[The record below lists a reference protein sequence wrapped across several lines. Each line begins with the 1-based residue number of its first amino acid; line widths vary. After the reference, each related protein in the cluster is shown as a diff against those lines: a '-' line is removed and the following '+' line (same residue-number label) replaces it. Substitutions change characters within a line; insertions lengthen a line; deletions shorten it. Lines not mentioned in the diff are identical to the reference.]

1 MLIGGFLKNTKKEFR
16 NRYFSG
22 LSFNSAD
29 CKKDYIF
36 FAIKGTKS
44 DGSKFIN
51 DAIKKVAETTMKGV
65 LDYDPEPKVSID
77 FNHDTHS
84 SNFAPAQTKVLN
96 KRLVRVLS
104 WYDNEWGFSCRMA
117 DTAIAMGRLL

>member
-1 MLIGGFLKNTKKEFR
+1 MLIGDFLKNTKKEFR

-51 DAIKKVAETTMKGV
+51 HAIEKGATIIIS
-65 LDYDPEPKVSID
+65 KQIGR
-77 FNHDTHS
+77 
-84 SNFAPAQTKVLN
+84 A
-96 KRLVRVLS
+96 
-104 WYDNEWGFSCRMA
+104 SCRE
-117 DTAIAMGRLL
+117 RV

>member
-22 LSFNSAD
+22 LSFNSAN

-44 DGSKFIN
+44 DGSKFID
-51 DAIKKVAETTMKGV
+51 DAIKTKASKLMIFKFFFNIFKEVANQHIIINFLYV
-65 LDYDPEPKVSID
+65 LWPK
-77 FNHDTHS
+77 
-84 SNFAPAQTKVLN
+84 
-96 KRLVRVLS
+96 
-104 WYDNEWGFSCRMA
+104 
-117 DTAIAMGRLL
+117 

>member
-1 MLIGGFLKNTKKEFR
+1 MLIGGFLKNIKKEFR
-16 NRYFSG
+16 DRYFSG

-51 DAIKKVAETTMKGV
+51 EAIKKGATIIISEKKIEGI
-65 LDYDPEPKVSID
+65 K
-77 FNHDTHS
+77 N
-84 SNFAPAQTKVLN
+84 KVLFLRSKN
-96 KRLVRVLS
+96 VRKLLS
-104 WYDNEWGFSCRMA
+104 ELSLSL
-117 DTAIAMGRLL
+117 IHI